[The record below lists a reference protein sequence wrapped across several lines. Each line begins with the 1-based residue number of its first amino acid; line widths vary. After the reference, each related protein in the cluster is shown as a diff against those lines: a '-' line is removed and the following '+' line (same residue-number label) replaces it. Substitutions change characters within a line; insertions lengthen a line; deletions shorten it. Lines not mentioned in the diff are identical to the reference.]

1 MTSVPP
7 LTQVFPV
14 LALFRQGCRDP
25 GQPQLFVWLL
35 GKVVMVTSGTS
46 GALGAFQRVLRAGGS
61 QCAF

>member
-35 GKVVMVTSGTS
+35 GKVVMVTSGAS